1 MIFVNLI
8 LLNFFFS
15 VLSQTIGV
23 ICLIPISMHFSKKFS
38 NLDVDFNNEIPI
50 CKFSLESYLEEEII
64 LSVEVFFLMHSI
76 LHLNFSF
83 HNPDSRLFAK
93 HEFFR
98 YLRME
103 NQTKILKD

>member
-8 LLNFFFS
+8 LLNFLFS

-23 ICLIPISMHFSKKFS
+23 ICLIPISIHFSKKFS

-50 CKFSLESYLEEEII
+50 CKFSLESYLEQSII
-64 LSVEVFFLMHSI
+64 LRLEVFFLMHSI

-83 HNPDSRLFAK
+83 FPFVKSR
-93 HEFFR
+93 
-98 YLRME
+98 
-103 NQTKILKD
+103 